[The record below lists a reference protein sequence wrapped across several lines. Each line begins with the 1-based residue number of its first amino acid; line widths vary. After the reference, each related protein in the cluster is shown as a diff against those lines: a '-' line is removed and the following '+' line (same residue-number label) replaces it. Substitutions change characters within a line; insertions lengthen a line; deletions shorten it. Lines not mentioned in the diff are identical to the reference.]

1 MIKKEYNTIND
12 FLEDSSFKNWALQNN
27 GTDINFWEF
36 WIANNP
42 DKKELVEKAK
52 DLVLGVS
59 FNKNLVSKEKV
70 AFEWKKLEA
79 KIKATPKTSKELKA
93 PKAKV
98 VFFRKFS
105 AAASVLLL
113 LSLGFYF
120 LNSNSKITHRTN
132 FGEIL
137 NIKLQDG
144 SNVTL
149 NSNSKL
155 SYYKNE
161 SRKVWLSGEAFFQ
174 VDKKVVT
181 QAKFWVITKDLSV
194 EVYGTSFNVSTKKE
208 KTAVFLEEGNIWLK
222 LKNGADKKMIPGNYV
237 SYSSKENKILEDK
250 NIFNPIIKT
259 SWKDGSLFFENLSLE
274 KAMEKIEE
282 TYGFSIVFKDEKSK
296 NTLIT
301 GAVPITNIDIC
312 IKAIEKSVDVI
323 INKQGNRLIISK
335 KQASL

>member
-1 MIKKEYNTIND
+1 MIKKVYNTIND
-12 FLEDSSFKNWALQNN
+12 FLEDTSFKNWALQNN

-42 DKKELVEKAK
+42 DKKEVVHKAK

-70 AFEWKKLEA
+70 ALEWKKLEA
-79 KIKATPKTSKELKA
+79 KIQTKTKTKA

-98 VFFRKFS
+98 RFLRKFG
-105 AAASVLLL
+105 AAASVLLIM
-113 LSLGFYF
+113 SLGFYF
-120 LNSNSKITHRTN
+120 LSSNAKITHKTN

-144 SNVTL
+144 SDVTL
-149 NSNSKL
+149 NSNSSL

-181 QAKFWVITKDLSV
+181 KAKFWVITKDLSV

-222 LKNGADKKMIPGNYV
+222 LKNGEDKKMIPGNYV
-237 SYSSKENKILEDK
+237 SYSAEENRILEDK
-250 NIFNPIIKT
+250 NIFNSVVKT
-259 SWKDGSLFFENLSLE
+259 SWKDGSLLFESLSLE

-282 TYGFSIVFKDEKSK
+282 SYGYSIVFKDDNSK
-296 NTLIT
+296 NILIT

-312 IKAIEKSVDVI
+312 IKAIEKSAGVVI
-323 INKQGNRLIISK
+323 IKKEKSLVISRK
-335 KQASL
+335 

>member
-1 MIKKEYNTIND
+1 MIKKQYNTIND
-12 FLEDSSFKNWALQNN
+12 FLEDVSFKNWALQNN

-42 DKKELVEKAK
+42 EKNELVDKAK

-59 FNKNLVSKEKV
+59 FNKDLVSRKKV
-70 AFEWKKLEA
+70 AFEWEKLEA
-79 KIKATPKTSKELKA
+79 KIQKKTKA
-93 PKAKV
+93 PKATKEKV
-98 VFFRKFS
+98 RFLRKFS
-105 AAASVLLL
+105 AAASILLIF
-113 LSLGFYF
+113 SLGLYF
-120 LNSNSKITHRTN
+120 LKSNSKITHKTN
-132 FGEIL
+132 YGEIL

-144 SNVTL
+144 SDVTL
-149 NSNSKL
+149 NSNSSL

-208 KTAVFLEEGNIWLK
+208 KTDVFLEEGNIWLK
-222 LKNGADKKMIPGNYV
+222 LKNGADKKMIPGNYI
-237 SYSSKENKILEDK
+237 SYSAEENKILEDK

-259 SWKDGSLFFENLSLE
+259 SWKDGSLLFENLSLE

-282 TYGFSIVFKDEKSK
+282 SYGYSIVFKDDNSK
-296 NTLIT
+296 NILIT

-312 IKAIEKSVDVI
+312 IKAIEKSAGV
-323 INKQGNRLIISK
+323 LIVKKENSLTISRK
-335 KQASL
+335 

>member
-1 MIKKEYNTIND
+1 MIKKQYNTIND
-12 FLEDSSFKNWALQNN
+12 FLEDVSFKNWALQNN

-42 DKKELVEKAK
+42 EKNELVDKAK

-59 FNKNLVSKEKV
+59 FNKDLVSREKV

-79 KIKATPKTSKELKA
+79 KIQKKTKSPKA
-93 PKAKV
+93 PKEKV
-98 VFFRKFS
+98 RFLRKFS
-105 AAASVLLL
+105 AAASILLL
-113 LSLGFYF
+113 FSLSLYF
-120 LNSNSKITHRTN
+120 LKSNSKITHKTN
-132 FGEIL
+132 YGEIL

-144 SNVTL
+144 SDVTL
-149 NSNSKL
+149 NSNSSL

-222 LKNGADKKMIPGNYV
+222 LKNGADKKMIPGNYI
-237 SYSSKENKILEDK
+237 SYSAEENKILEDK

-259 SWKDGSLFFENLSLE
+259 SWKDGSLLFENLSLE

-282 TYGFSIVFKDEKSK
+282 TYGYSIVFKDDNSK
-296 NTLIT
+296 NILIT

-312 IKAIEKSVDVI
+312 IKAIEKSAGV
-323 INKQGNRLIISK
+323 LIVKKENNLTISRK
-335 KQASL
+335 

>member
-1 MIKKEYNTIND
+1 MIKKQYNTIND
-12 FLEDSSFKNWALQNN
+12 FLEDASFKNWTLQNN

-42 DKKELVEKAK
+42 EKNELVNKAK

-59 FNKNLVSKEKV
+59 FNKDLVSREKV

-79 KIKATPKTSKELKA
+79 KIQKKTKAPKA

-98 VFFRKFS
+98 RFLRKFS
-105 AAASVLLL
+105 AAASILLL
-113 LSLGFYF
+113 LSLGLYF
-120 LNSNSKITHRTN
+120 LESNSKITHKTN
-132 FGEIL
+132 YGEIL

-144 SNVTL
+144 SDVTL
-149 NSNSKL
+149 NSNSSL

-208 KTAVFLEEGNIWLK
+208 KTDVFLEEGSIWLK
-222 LKNGADKKMIPGNYV
+222 LKNGADKKMIPGNYI
-237 SYSSKENKILEDK
+237 SYSAEENKILEDK

-259 SWKDGSLFFENLSLE
+259 SWKDGSLLFENLSLE

-282 TYGFSIVFKDEKSK
+282 SYGYSIVFKDDNSK
-296 NTLIT
+296 NILIT

-312 IKAIEKSVDVI
+312 IKAIEKSAGV
-323 INKQGNRLIISK
+323 LIVKKENNLTISRK
-335 KQASL
+335 

>member
-1 MIKKEYNTIND
+1 MKTYLWKKR
-12 FLEDSSFKNWALQNN
+12 
-27 GTDINFWEF
+27 
-36 WIANNP
+36 
-42 DKKELVEKAK
+42 
-52 DLVLGVS
+52 
-59 FNKNLVSKEKV
+59 
-70 AFEWKKLEA
+70 WKKLEA
-79 KIKATPKTSKELKA
+79 KIQKKTKA
-93 PKAKV
+93 PKSKV
-98 VFFRKFS
+98 IFLRKFS
-105 AAASVLLL
+105 AAASIILLF
-113 LSLGFYF
+113 SLGFYF
-120 LNSNSKITHRTN
+120 FNSNSKITHKTN
-132 FGEIL
+132 YGEIL

-144 SNVTL
+144 SDVTL
-149 NSNSKL
+149 NSNSSL

-222 LKNGADKKMIPGNYV
+222 LKNGADKKMIPGNYI
-237 SYSSKENKILEDK
+237 SYSAEENKILEDK

-282 TYGFSIVFKDEKSK
+282 TYGYSIVFKDDNSK
-296 NTLIT
+296 NILIT

-312 IKAIEKSVDVI
+312 IKAIEKSAGV
-323 INKQGNRLIISK
+323 LIVKKENNLTISR
-335 KQASL
+335 

>member
-1 MIKKEYNTIND
+1 MIKKQYNTIND
-12 FLEDSSFKNWALQNN
+12 FLEDVSFKNWALQNN

-42 DKKELVEKAK
+42 EKNELVDKAK

-59 FNKNLVSKEKV
+59 FNKDLVSREKV

-79 KIKATPKTSKELKA
+79 KIQKKTKA

-98 VFFRKFS
+98 RFLRKFS
-105 AAASVLLL
+105 AAASILLL
-113 LSLGFYF
+113 LSLGLYF
-120 LNSNSKITHRTN
+120 LESNSKITHKTN
-132 FGEIL
+132 YGEIL

-144 SNVTL
+144 SDVTL
-149 NSNSKL
+149 NSNSSL

-208 KTAVFLEEGNIWLK
+208 KTDVFLEEGSIWLK
-222 LKNGADKKMIPGNYV
+222 LKNGADKKMIPGNYI
-237 SYSSKENKILEDK
+237 SYSAEENKILEDK

-259 SWKDGSLFFENLSLE
+259 SWKDGSLLFENLSLE

-282 TYGFSIVFKDEKSK
+282 SYGYSIVFKDDNSK
-296 NTLIT
+296 NILIT

-312 IKAIEKSVDVI
+312 IKAIEKSAGV
-323 INKQGNRLIISK
+323 LIVKKENNLTISRK
-335 KQASL
+335 

>member
-1 MIKKEYNTIND
+1 MIKKQYNTIND
-12 FLEDSSFKNWALQNN
+12 FLEDVSFKNWALQNN

-42 DKKELVEKAK
+42 EKNELVNKAK

-79 KIKATPKTSKELKA
+79 KIQKKTKAPKA

-98 VFFRKFS
+98 RFFRKFS

-113 LSLGFYF
+113 FSLGFYF
-120 LNSNSKITHRTN
+120 LNSNSKITHKTN
-132 FGEIL
+132 YGEIL

-149 NSNSKL
+149 NSNSRL

-161 SRKVWLSGEAFFQ
+161 SRRVWLSGEAFFQ

-194 EVYGTSFNVSTKKE
+194 EVYGTSFNISTKKE

-222 LKNGADKKMIPGNYV
+222 LKNGTDKKMIPGNYI
-237 SYSSKENKILEDK
+237 SYSAEENKILEDK

-259 SWKDGSLFFENLSLE
+259 SWKDGSLLFENLSLE

-282 TYGFSIVFKDEKSK
+282 SYGYSIVFKDDNSK
-296 NTLIT
+296 DILLT

-312 IKAIEKSVDVI
+312 IKAIEKSAGVLI
-323 INKQGNRLIISK
+323 IKKENRLIISK
-335 KQASL
+335 K

>member
-1 MIKKEYNTIND
+1 MIKKQYNTIND
-12 FLEDSSFKNWALQNN
+12 FLEDVSFKNWALQNN

-42 DKKELVEKAK
+42 EKNELVNKAK

-59 FNKNLVSKEKV
+59 FNKDFVSKEKV

-79 KIKATPKTSKELKA
+79 KIQKKTKA
-93 PKAKV
+93 PKAPKLKV
-98 VFFRKFS
+98 IFLRKFS
-105 AAASVLLL
+105 AAASILLL
-113 LSLGFYF
+113 FSLGFYF
-120 LNSNSKITHRTN
+120 LKSNSKITHKTN
-132 FGEIL
+132 YGEIL

-144 SNVTL
+144 SDVTL
-149 NSNSKL
+149 NSNSSL

-161 SRKVWLSGEAFFQ
+161 SRRVWLSGEAFFQ

-194 EVYGTSFNVSTKKE
+194 EVYGTSFNVSAKKE
-208 KTAVFLEEGNIWLK
+208 KTDVFLEEGNIWLK
-222 LKNGADKKMIPGNYV
+222 LKNGADKKMIPGNYI
-237 SYSSKENKILEDK
+237 SYSAEENKILEDK

-259 SWKDGSLFFENLSLE
+259 SWKDGSLLFENLSLE

-282 TYGFSIVFKDEKSK
+282 SYGYSIVFKDDNSK
-296 NTLIT
+296 DILIT

-312 IKAIEKSVDVI
+312 IKAIEKSAGVLI
-323 INKQGNRLIISK
+323 IKKENRLIISK
-335 KQASL
+335 K

>member
-1 MIKKEYNTIND
+1 MIKKQYNTIND
-12 FLEDSSFKNWALQNN
+12 FLEDVSFKNWALQNN

-42 DKKELVEKAK
+42 EKNELVNKAK

-59 FNKNLVSKEKV
+59 FNKDLVSKEKV

-79 KIKATPKTSKELKA
+79 KIQEKTKTKIKA

-98 VFFRKFS
+98 IFLRKFS
-105 AAASVLLL
+105 AAASVLLIM
-113 LSLGFYF
+113 SLGFYF
-120 LNSNSKITHRTN
+120 LSSTAKITHKTN

-144 SNVTL
+144 SDVTL
-149 NSNSKL
+149 NSNSRL

-181 QAKFWVITKDLSV
+181 KAKFWVITKDLSV

-222 LKNGADKKMIPGNYV
+222 LKNGADKKMIPGNYI
-237 SYSSKENKILEDK
+237 SYSAEENKILEDK

-259 SWKDGSLFFENLSLE
+259 SWKDGSLLFENLSLE

-282 TYGFSIVFKDEKSK
+282 SYGYSIVFKDDNSK
-296 NTLIT
+296 DILIT

-312 IKAIEKSVDVI
+312 IKAIEKSTGVLIVKKEND
-323 INKQGNRLIISK
+323 LIISK
-335 KQASL
+335 K

>member
-1 MIKKEYNTIND
+1 MIKKQYNTIND
-12 FLEDSSFKNWALQNN
+12 FLEDVSFKNWALQNN

-42 DKKELVEKAK
+42 EKNELVNKAK

-59 FNKNLVSKEKV
+59 FNKDLVSKEKV

-79 KIKATPKTSKELKA
+79 KIQKKTKA
-93 PKAKV
+93 PKAPKYKV
-98 VFFRKFS
+98 RFLRKFS

-113 LSLGFYF
+113 CSLGFYF
-120 LNSNSKITHRTN
+120 LNSNSKITHKTN
-132 FGEIL
+132 YGEIL

-144 SNVTL
+144 SDVTL
-149 NSNSKL
+149 NSNSSL

-161 SRKVWLSGEAFFQ
+161 SRRVWLSGEAFFQ

-194 EVYGTSFNVSTKKE
+194 EVYGTSFNVSTKQE

-222 LKNGADKKMIPGNYV
+222 LKNGADKKMIPGNYI
-237 SYSSKENKILEDK
+237 SYSAEENKILEDK

-259 SWKDGSLFFENLSLE
+259 SWKDGSLLFENLSLE

-282 TYGFSIVFKDEKSK
+282 SYGYSIVFKDDNSK
-296 NTLIT
+296 DILIT

-312 IKAIEKSVDVI
+312 IKAIEKSAGVLIV
-323 INKQGNRLIISK
+323 KKENRLIISK
-335 KQASL
+335 K